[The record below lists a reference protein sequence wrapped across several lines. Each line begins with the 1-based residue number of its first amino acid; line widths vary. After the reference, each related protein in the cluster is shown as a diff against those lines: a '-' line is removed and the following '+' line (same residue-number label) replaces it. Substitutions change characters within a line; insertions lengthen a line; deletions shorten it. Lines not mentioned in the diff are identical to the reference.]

1 MISALGYDAPPDEI
15 TKFLRATNGFVAFMR
30 THEAAYRTAKAQS
43 RNPAAFDGQCPL
55 RAATVERMIADGL
68 LKFVG
73 VESMTV
79 VGVLEYYEPNEKS
92 VTG

>member
-79 VGVLEYYEPNEKS
+79 VGVLEYYEPTEKS

>member
-15 TKFLRATNGFVAFMR
+15 SKFLRATNGFVAFMR
-30 THEAAYRTAKAQS
+30 THEASYRTAKAQS
-43 RNPAAFDGQCPL
+43 RNLEVFDGQCPL
-55 RAATVERMIADGL
+55 SASTIEKMIADGL

-79 VGVLEYYEPNEKS
+79 VGVLEYYEPTEKAAA
-92 VTG
+92 G